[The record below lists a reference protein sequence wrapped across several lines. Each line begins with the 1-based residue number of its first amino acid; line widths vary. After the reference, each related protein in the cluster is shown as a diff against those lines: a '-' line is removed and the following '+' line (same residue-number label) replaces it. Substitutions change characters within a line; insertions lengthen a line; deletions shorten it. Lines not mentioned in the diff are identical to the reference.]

1 MSAPKAS
8 NNFIAIF
15 IAAFA
20 RKHFV
25 QINRPLQEEQSREH
39 THTQTNIK
47 AHFVF

>member
-15 IAAFA
+15 IAA
-20 RKHFV
+20 KHFV

-39 THTQTNIK
+39 THKQTRK

>member
-25 QINRPLQEEQSREH
+25 QINRPENNSAIFCFLNKTKSEG
-39 THTQTNIK
+39 K
-47 AHFVF
+47 GV